1 MNMVKTI
8 FIYFLL
14 LFMLCHHWHS
24 HTDIRFNRI
33 VKFKPSYTVML
44 PLTCFHLCCTLAV
57 FSKQIQ
63 FKPLYRIRLSVIRF
77 HLFSNNNCNYY
88 TMTLTFNDIG

>member
-14 LFMLCHHWHS
+14 LLCYA
-24 HTDIRFNRI
+24 ILGI
-33 VKFKPSYTVML
+33 IILILVMS
-44 PLTCFHLCCTLAV
+44 PLTCFYLCCSLAS

-63 FKPLYRIRLSVIRF
+63 LKPLHMIRLSVIRF
-77 HLFSNNNCNYY
+77 HLISNNNYNYY
-88 TMTLTFNDIG
+88 TMTLTFNDIGR

>member
-1 MNMVKTI
+1 
-8 FIYFLL
+8 
-14 LFMLCHHWHS
+14 MLCHPRLS

-33 VKFKPSYTVML
+33 VKFKPFYMVKF
-44 PLTCFHLCCTLAV
+44 PLTYFHLYGSLAS

-63 FKPLYRIRLSVIRF
+63 FKPLYNIILSIIRF
-77 HLFSNNNCNYY
+77 HLFSNNNYNCY

>member
-8 FIYFLL
+8 FIYVHL
-14 LFMLCHHWHS
+14 MLCHPRHS

-33 VKFKPSYTVML
+33 VKFKPFYMVKFS
-44 PLTCFHLCCTLAV
+44 LTCFHLYCSLAS

-63 FKPLYRIRLSVIRF
+63 FKPLYRVRLAITIVTIILW
-77 HLFSNNNCNYY
+77 H
-88 TMTLTFNDIG
+88 